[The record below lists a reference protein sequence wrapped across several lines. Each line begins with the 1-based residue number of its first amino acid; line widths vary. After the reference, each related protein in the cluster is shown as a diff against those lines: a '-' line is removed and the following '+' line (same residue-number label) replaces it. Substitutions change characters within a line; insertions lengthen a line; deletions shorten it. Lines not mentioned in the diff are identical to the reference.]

1 MKIVEVIFSLTPGG
15 AEHLV
20 VDLSNEL
27 SKTDEVVVLTL
38 KDDRVDSDNRTFYK
52 SELSD
57 RVTYKN
63 LGFGSGLNLRKMWQ
77 IYKAIRAEKADIVH
91 LNLRNIPKYCLLAII
106 LLHKK
111 VKFVQ
116 TIHNDMASYNEL
128 FYRIYFETLGRLKWV
143 HFVTISETNF
153 KDMQRMH
160 PCVDACYILNGRA
173 PVTPSPLYEEVKKEI
188 AAYRATPDTK
198 IFLHV
203 ARCSAQKNQDLLI
216 DAFNELEKRGADV
229 KLLMI
234 GAGFDSE
241 RGQRLLAKAG
251 PNTVYLGTRK
261 NVGDYMLNSDLFTL
275 SSQYEGMPITLIEA
289 SLAGIPAVCTPV
301 CGAVD
306 MLVNGK
312 NGYLS
317 NNFETDDFVNAL
329 AEGARNC
336 SELRANAQEMK
347 KVSPFAIGICA
358 AKYKKFFSGESA

>member
-1 MKIVEVIFSLTPGG
+1 MIFSLTPGG

-38 KDDRVDSDNRTFYK
+38 KDDRVDTNNRTFYK

-77 IYKAIRAEKADIVH
+77 IYKAICAEKADIVH

-111 VKFVQ
+111 LKFVQ

-153 KDMQRMH
+153 MDMRKMH

-173 PVTPSPLYEEVKKEI
+173 PVIPSPLYEDVKKEI
-188 AAYRATPDTK
+188 AAYRTTPDTK

-216 DAFNELEKRGADV
+216 DAFNELEKRGADM
-229 KLLMI
+229 KLLII

-251 PNTVYLGTRK
+251 PNIVYLGTRK
-261 NVGDYMLNSDLFTL
+261 NVGDYMLNSDVFTL
-275 SSQYEGMPITLIEA
+275 SSLYEGMPITLIEA
-289 SLAGIPAVCTPV
+289 SLAGVPAVSTPV
-301 CGAVD
+301 CGAID
-306 MLVNGK
+306 MLVDGK

-317 NNFETDDFVNAL
+317 KNFEVENFANVL
-329 AEGARNC
+329 AEGAKHS
-336 SELRANAQEMK
+336 SELRKNAQEMK
-347 KVSPFAIGICA
+347 KSSPFAIDVCA
-358 AKYKKFFSGESA
+358 DKYRGFFLGKSV